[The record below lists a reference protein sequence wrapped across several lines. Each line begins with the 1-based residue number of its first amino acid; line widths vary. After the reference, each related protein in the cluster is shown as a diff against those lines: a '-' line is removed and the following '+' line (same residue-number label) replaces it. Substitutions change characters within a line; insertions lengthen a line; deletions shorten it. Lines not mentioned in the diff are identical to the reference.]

1 MKRKQINDSG
11 KTSSQWTE
19 REGLFK
25 YGLEFKKRLE
35 SLQSERTQELREN
48 ARRRERP
55 RKDAM
60 VGFQQQRR
68 LREEQL
74 GVEEG
79 AQDGTMASGVG
90 NTAAAVAGA
99 PGHQQQQQQQHGSS
113 SSGRANSP
121 RARLAMLKR
130 SSTKCK
136 ALSNDPFRFQGNG
149 IDFKGKLIGVRD
161 VDEARGD
168 AMCAEAMRLAKA
180 AVKSAGHHKQRI
192 ILNISIEGLKVKD
205 EKTQTVLHNFPVSRI
220 SFIAR
225 DTTDAR
231 AFGFVYSCSDNKYKF
246 YGIKTTQ
253 TADRAVLS
261 IRDMFQIVF
270 EMKKAHL
277 AEVKQKQ
284 EEQQKRESK
293 TTDGVK
299 IDNGVAVADLLDLE
313 SELHNIEQ
321 GYNQLQNI
329 PTFAEDSWPTND
341 VFTDLQPSTPF
352 FPPSTGTVAPLPPPP
367 VSSFALKNSSDP
379 FDDSFNP
386 RSLPLVRP
394 LGNIPLNASDTQQP
408 SSLSTQPLTTLL
420 SYPDAFTSSANGR
433 AVAFSETNPFASS
446 VQSTTVAR
454 IELDPFDTH
463 QAQQVLKSST
473 SYHLPMAVSWSINE
487 NTIPPTGTDPRM
499 LSKWTEKKRV
509 STLEEAFNKLVD
521 MDTLVSSP
529 ELKKNPFSELM
540 IPPKKVSMDA
550 KTANATT
557 TGATA
562 VMTGSSRA
570 PCIPAR
576 SAPLIVSTT
585 SNNDPFND
593 EFFN

>member
-1 MKRKQINDSG
+1 
-11 KTSSQWTE
+11 
-19 REGLFK
+19 
-25 YGLEFKKRLE
+25 
-35 SLQSERTQELREN
+35 
-48 ARRRERP
+48 
-55 RKDAM
+55 M

-68 LREEQL
+68 LREEQHS
-74 GVEEG
+74 GEEG
-79 AQDGTMASGVG
+79 VQQDGMMANGVG
-90 NTAAAVAGA
+90 STADAAAGA
-99 PGHQQQQQQQHGSS
+99 VGQQQHGLSS
-113 SSGRANSP
+113 NGRANSP

-136 ALSNDPFRFQGNG
+136 ALSSNDPFRFQGNG

-231 AFGFVYSCSDNKYKF
+231 AFGFIYSCSDNKYKF

-284 EEQQKRESK
+284 EEQQKRESEA
-293 TTDGVK
+293 DGVR

-329 PTFAEDSWPTND
+329 PTFAEDSWPAND
-341 VFTDLQPSTPF
+341 VFTNVQPSSPF
-352 FPPSTGTVAPLPPPP
+352 LPSTGTVAPLPPPP
-367 VSSFALKNSSDP
+367 VSSFAQKNPADP

-386 RSLPLVRP
+386 RFPLTVP
-394 LGNIPLNASDTQQP
+394 PPENIPPSASDIQQP
-408 SSLSTQPLTTLL
+408 SQSLTVLW
-420 SYPDAFTSSANGR
+420 SYPDAFTSSTSSR
-433 AVAFSETNPFASS
+433 SIAFSETNPFASS
-446 VQSTTVAR
+446 VQGAANAR
-454 IELDPFDTH
+454 IEHDPFDTQ
-463 QAQQVLKSST
+463 QAQRVLRSSA
-473 SYHLPMAVSWSINE
+473 SYHFPMAVSWSTNE
-487 NTIPPTGTDPRM
+487 NTVPPTGTDPRIF
-499 LSKWTEKKRV
+499 SQWTEKKRV

-521 MDTLVSSP
+521 MDTLISSP

-550 KTANATT
+550 MASNATT
-557 TGATA
+557 TAPTTII
-562 VMTGSSRA
+562 TGSPRA
-570 PCIPAR
+570 SCISTR
-576 SAPLIVSTT
+576 TSAPLVVSTT

-593 EFFN
+593 EFFNY

>member
-1 MKRKQINDSG
+1 MIRARQVLNGQKGRVYSNTAWNSRNVTKRENTGTQR
-11 KTSSQWTE
+11 E
-19 REGLFK
+19 RE
-25 YGLEFKKRLE
+25 KKRTTK
-35 SLQSERTQELREN
+35 ERRN
-48 ARRRERP
+48 
-55 RKDAM
+55 
-60 VGFQQQRR
+60 
-68 LREEQL
+68 
-74 GVEEG
+74 
-79 AQDGTMASGVG
+79 
-90 NTAAAVAGA
+90 
-99 PGHQQQQQQQHGSS
+99 
-113 SSGRANSP
+113 
-121 RARLAMLKR
+121 
-130 SSTKCK
+130 

-246 YGIKTTQ
+246 Y
-253 TADRAVLS
+253 VLS

-593 EFFN
+593 ES

>member
-1 MKRKQINDSG
+1 
-11 KTSSQWTE
+11 
-19 REGLFK
+19 
-25 YGLEFKKRLE
+25 
-35 SLQSERTQELREN
+35 
-48 ARRRERP
+48 
-55 RKDAM
+55 
-60 VGFQQQRR
+60 
-68 LREEQL
+68 
-74 GVEEG
+74 
-79 AQDGTMASGVG
+79 
-90 NTAAAVAGA
+90 
-99 PGHQQQQQQQHGSS
+99 
-113 SSGRANSP
+113 
-121 RARLAMLKR
+121 
-130 SSTKCK
+130 
-136 ALSNDPFRFQGNG
+136 
-149 IDFKGKLIGVRD
+149 
-161 VDEARGD
+161 
-168 AMCAEAMRLAKA
+168 MCAEAMRLAKA

-231 AFGFVYSCSDNKYKF
+231 AFGFIYSCSDNKYKF

-293 TTDGVK
+293 TIDGVK

-352 FPPSTGTVAPLPPPP
+352 FSPSTGTVAPLPPPP

-386 RSLPLVRP
+386 RSLPIIRP

-408 SSLSTQPLTTLL
+408 SSPSAQPLTTLL
-420 SYPDAFTSSANGR
+420 SYPNAFTSSTNGR
-433 AVAFSETNPFASS
+433 SVAFSETNPFASS

-487 NTIPPTGTDPRM
+487 NTIPPTGTDSRM

-521 MDTLVSSP
+521 MDTLVSSS
-529 ELKKNPFSELM
+529 ELKKNPFSELV

-550 KTANATT
+550 MTANATI

-562 VMTGSSRA
+562 VMTGSPRA
-570 PCIPAR
+570 PCIPTR